1 MATNYANLASRLSN
15 VQNDETSQTFFCE
28 KNMSNIQK
36 ILQKEIYVLMKRQIG
51 TQSYD
56 HLLNIMHHV
65 YKENDTSG
73 LNISSTDRLNF
84 LNKKVLE
91 ITVPMV
97 VDGIKQYQGYVRD
110 ASTMYEPMERGK
122 ATTSKGEVSL
132 SLTNI

>member
-1 MATNYANLASRLSN
+1 MSGNYAMLASRLSN
-15 VQNDETSQTFFCE
+15 VQNDEVTQKFFCNQ
-28 KNMSNIQK
+28 NMADLQK
-36 ILQKEIYVLMKRQIG
+36 IMKKEVYVLTKKEIG
-51 TQSYD
+51 NQSYD

-73 LNISSTDRLNF
+73 ISIRPTDRFNY

-91 ITVPMV
+91 ITIPMII
-97 VDGIKQYQGYVRD
+97 DGIRSYTGYVRD